1 MSTLVI
7 TGATRGIGAALAR
20 ALAAPGVRLVLAGRD
35 HLAGDGVVA
44 DARRAGAEAR
54 FVAADLGSVAGA
66 LALAG
71 SLRGEAVDALVHNAG
86 VWPAR
91 RELDA
96 RGLERAFVVN
106 HLAPVALTEALLRA
120 PTPPGRV
127 VVVTAGLIA
136 LGRWAPERT
145 PTGDDF
151 HPLRTYANTKLWFAL
166 YARSIAERVPVI
178 AVHPGVIRTGLGD
191 RAGLVGALLRA
202 VKRRWKSPEHAAHTL
217 APHCLRGLDA
227 GETDRFFHETLP
239 APWPAPADDP
249 VARAEVGPRTEALL
263 ARCS

>member
-1 MSTLVI
+1 MRTVVI

-20 ALAAPGVRLVLAGRD
+20 SLAAPDVRLVLAGRD
-35 HLAGDGVVA
+35 LAAGERVA
-44 DARRAGAEAR
+44 HDAQRAGAEAR
-54 FVAADLGSVAGA
+54 FVVADLSSVSGA
-66 LALAG
+66 LALAA

-86 VWPAR
+86 VWPSR
-91 RELDA
+91 RERDA
-96 RGLERAFVVN
+96 QGLERAFVVN
-106 HLAPVALTEALLRA
+106 HLSPAALTEALLRA

-136 LGRWAPERT
+136 LARWSPERT

-151 HPLRTYANTKLWFAL
+151 HALRTYANTKLWFAL
-166 YARSIAERVPVI
+166 YARSIAARVPVI

-202 VKRRWKSPEHAAHTL
+202 VKRRWKTPEHAAHTL
-217 APHCLRGLDA
+217 APHCLRALDA
-227 GETDRFFHETLP
+227 GETDRFFHEALP